1 MLCKCLVTCLDYKR
15 PVPEKQLFFKNHVKN
30 LSILIDN
37 TPSLP
42 YYENQRTAM
51 PLKRKVF
58 HMEVILGIDIGGSTT
73 KIVGLRT
80 DGSVLSMLRVRAED
94 QVTSLYGALGNYL
107 TSNGLTLKDVR
118 RVVLTGVGASYV
130 EGDIYGLPTCKVD
143 EFSASGTGAL
153 ALSGQDSAVVVTMGT
168 GTAFMWAEKSGSVRH
183 LCGSGIGGGTLG
195 GLCRK
200 LVGMERFGQIKK
212 LAASGDLGQV
222 DLTIADITRNPA
234 PTLDPTLTAANFGN
248 LAEDASPADLAA
260 GAVNLVLQAIGTMT
274 VLACQCCDTKTVVL
288 TGSMTTL
295 DQVKPNFENFE
306 KLYGIHYIVPENA
319 TFATAI
325 GAGLCSLGKK
335 SVRNCR

>member
-1 MLCKCLVTCLDYKR
+1 MMELLG
-15 PVPEKQLFFKNHVKN
+15 KNARQKG
-30 LSILIDN
+30 ITIMD
-37 TPSLP
+37 
-42 YYENQRTAM
+42 
-51 PLKRKVF
+51 
-58 HMEVILGIDIGGSTT
+58 VILGIDIGGSTT

-80 DGSVLSMLRVRAED
+80 DGSVVSMLRVRAED

-107 TSNGLTLKDVR
+107 TSSGLTLQDVR

-130 EGDIYGLPTCKVD
+130 DGDIFGLPTCKVD

-153 ALSGQDSAVVVTMGT
+153 ALSGQEQAVVVTMGT
-168 GTAFMWAEKSGSVRH
+168 GTAFMWAERGGAVRH

-212 LAASGDLGQV
+212 LAEQGNLGQV
-222 DLTIADITRNPA
+222 DLTIADITCHPA
-234 PTLDPTLTAANFGN
+234 PALDPTLTAANFGN

-274 VLACQCCDTKTVVL
+274 VLACQCCDTRTVVL

-295 DQVKPNFENFE
+295 SQVKPNFENFE

-325 GAGLCSLGKK
+325 GAGLCSLKK
-335 SVRNCR
+335 KAVE

>member
-1 MLCKCLVTCLDYKR
+1 MG
-15 PVPEKQLFFKNHVKN
+15 
-30 LSILIDN
+30 
-37 TPSLP
+37 
-42 YYENQRTAM
+42 
-51 PLKRKVF
+51 
-58 HMEVILGIDIGGSTT
+58 VILGIDIGGSTT

-80 DGSVLSMLRVRAED
+80 DGSVISMLRVRAED
-94 QVTSLYGALGNYL
+94 QVTSLYGAFGNYL
-107 TSNGLTLKDVR
+107 KSNGLTLKDVC

-130 EGDIYGLPTCKVD
+130 DGDIFSLPTCKVD
-143 EFSASGTGAL
+143 EFCASGTGAL
-153 ALSGQDSAVVVTMGT
+153 ALSGQEQAVVVTMGT
-168 GTAFMWAEKSGSVRH
+168 GTAFMWAERGGAVRH

-212 LAASGDLGQV
+212 LAAQGDLGQV
-222 DLTIADITRNPA
+222 DLTIRDITNHPA

-260 GAVNLVLQAIGTMT
+260 GVANLVLQAIGTMT
-274 VLACQCCDTKTVVL
+274 VLACQSCGTQTVIL

-306 KLYGIHYIVPENA
+306 RLYGIHYIIPENA

-325 GAGLCSLGKK
+325 GAGLCSLKK
-335 SVRNCR
+335 KG

>member
-130 EGDIYGLPTCKVD
+130 EGNIYGLPTCKVD

-212 LAASGDLGQV
+212 LAAQGDLGQV
-222 DLTIADITRNPA
+222 DLTIADITCNPA

-274 VLACQCCDTKTVVL
+274 VLACQCCDTRTVVL

-325 GAGLCSLGKK
+325 GAGLCSLKK
-335 SVRNCR
+335 KAVD

>member
-1 MLCKCLVTCLDYKR
+1 MMELLG
-15 PVPEKQLFFKNHVKN
+15 KNARQKG
-30 LSILIDN
+30 ITIMD
-37 TPSLP
+37 
-42 YYENQRTAM
+42 
-51 PLKRKVF
+51 
-58 HMEVILGIDIGGSTT
+58 VILGIDIGGSTT

-80 DGSVLSMLRVRAED
+80 DGSVVSMLRVRAED

-107 TSNGLTLKDVR
+107 TSSGLTLQDVR

-130 EGDIYGLPTCKVD
+130 DGDIFGLPTCKVD

-153 ALSGQDSAVVVTMGT
+153 ALSGQEQAVVVTMGT
-168 GTAFMWAEKSGSVRH
+168 GTAFMWAERGGAVRH

-212 LAASGDLGQV
+212 LAEQGDLGQV
-222 DLTIADITRNPA
+222 DLTIADITCHPA

-274 VLACQCCDTKTVVL
+274 VLACQCCDTRTVVL

-295 DQVKPNFENFE
+295 SQVKPNFENFE

-325 GAGLCSLGKK
+325 GAGLCSLKK
-335 SVRNCR
+335 RAVE